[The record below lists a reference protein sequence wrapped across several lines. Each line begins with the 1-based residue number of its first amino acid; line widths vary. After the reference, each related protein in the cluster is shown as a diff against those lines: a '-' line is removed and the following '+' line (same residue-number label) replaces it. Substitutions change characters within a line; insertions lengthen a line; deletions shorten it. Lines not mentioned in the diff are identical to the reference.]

1 MALKG
6 IKPELIKQA
15 KPKFMISGKSG
26 TGKTHFALN
35 FPSVFYCD
43 CEMGGTR
50 EQYKKKLIES
60 GGMYFGPEQGSQDF
74 DEVIGQVKELATTK
88 HPYKTLVIDS
98 FSKLYNIERAI
109 AEERVGSDF
118 GVDKKQANRATRKL
132 IIWLQRIPLNVV
144 LVCHQKD
151 KWSRKDNQLVYEGST
166 FDGFDKLEYELDL
179 WLETAMK
186 GTARIGTI
194 VKSRIEAFPV
204 GTTMPLEYDSFR
216 KLYGAS
222 VIEEEAIPITLV
234 TAEQVVEIR
243 RIVDLLKISPEDM
256 DKWLTKAQAT
266 EVEDLSKDNAAKLLE
281 FLSKKLKGEA
291 K

>member
-6 IKPELIKQA
+6 IKPEIVKQA

-26 TGKTHFALN
+26 TGKTYFALN

-50 EQYKKKLIES
+50 KQYIDKLKDS
-60 GGMYFGPEQGSQDF
+60 GGWYFGPEHGSQDF
-74 DEVIGQVKELATTK
+74 DEVINQVKELATTK

-132 IIWLQRIPLNVV
+132 ITWLQRIPLNVV

-179 WLETAMK
+179 WLETK
-186 GTARIGTI
+186 LTGTSRSGSI

-204 GTTMPLEYDSFR
+204 GTTMPLEFESFR

-222 VIEEEAIPITLV
+222 VIDEEAIPIVLV
-234 TAEQVVEIR
+234 TPEQVNEIK
-243 RIVDLLKISPEDM
+243 RIIDLLKISQEDL

-266 EVEDLSKDNAAKLLE
+266 EIEDLSKENATKFLE
-281 FLSKKLKGEA
+281 FLTKKLKGES